1 MQRRFTTLGFLL
13 ALLAIVA
20 TACGGSAAP
29 KLGVPNA
36 DTVVFVY
43 TDN

>member
-1 MQRRFTTLGFLL
+1 MRQKFTMLGFLL

-20 TACGGSAAP
+20 TACGNTAP
-29 KLGVPNA
+29 KLGAPNT
-36 DTVVFVY
+36 DTFVFVY

>member
-1 MQRRFTTLGFLL
+1 MQRKFTMLGFLL

-20 TACGGSAAP
+20 TACGGSTAP
-29 KLGVPNA
+29 KLGAPDA
-36 DTVVFVY
+36 DTFVFVY